1 MILET
6 IAEATRKRVAAEKE
20 KCSFAEMKEK
30 ATAMNPD
37 TGFPFEQAL
46 KKPGMSFICEVK
58 KASPSK
64 GIIAED
70 FPYLEIAKE
79 YEAAGASAISC
90 LTEPEYF
97 KGDKRYLKKIAETV
111 SIPVLRKDFT
121 VDPYMIYEAKV
132 LGATAVLLICALLP
146 EETLKEYLETAHS
159 LGLSAL
165 VEAHDEAEVA
175 QAMRAGARIIGV
187 NNRNLKD
194 FTVDIHNSERLREL
208 VPENIVFVSESGIK
222 TPEDVGRL
230 YQNKTDAVLIG
241 ETLMRSSNK
250 KAELEKLSSM
260 CAKQNRA
267 HGESN
272 VMEEQTRIKICGL
285 TRLEDI
291 DAVNELKPEYVGF
304 VFAKSRRQ
312 ITKEHA
318 VTLRRYLDSEIQ
330 AVGVFVNELPAIVAG
345 YLEEGVIDL
354 AQLHG
359 NESEEYIHSLRF
371 RTGGELI
378 KAFSIKT
385 REDVEKAKKSSADY
399 ILLDHGKGGT
409 GESFDW
415 SLIRNMDRPYFLAG
429 GLNAE
434 NVEQAILQTHPFAVD
449 ISSGVETDGV
459 KDPKK
464 ITECIR
470 RIRHV

>member
-1 MILET
+1 
-6 IAEATRKRVAAEKE
+6 
-20 KCSFAEMKEK
+20 
-30 ATAMNPD
+30 
-37 TGFPFEQAL
+37 
-46 KKPGMSFICEVK
+46 
-58 KASPSK
+58 
-64 GIIAED
+64 
-70 FPYLEIAKE
+70 
-79 YEAAGASAISC
+79 
-90 LTEPEYF
+90 
-97 KGDKRYLKKIAETV
+97 
-111 SIPVLRKDFT
+111 
-121 VDPYMIYEAKV
+121 
-132 LGATAVLLICALLP
+132 
-146 EETLKEYLETAHS
+146 
-159 LGLSAL
+159 
-165 VEAHDEAEVA
+165 
-175 QAMRAGARIIGV
+175 
-187 NNRNLKD
+187 
-194 FTVDIHNSERLREL
+194 
-208 VPENIVFVSESGIK
+208 
-222 TPEDVGRL
+222 
-230 YQNKTDAVLIG
+230 
-241 ETLMRSSNK
+241 
-250 KAELEKLSSM
+250 
-260 CAKQNRA
+260 
-267 HGESN
+267 
-272 VMEEQTRIKICGL
+272 MEEQTRIKICGL

-318 VTLRRYLDSEIQ
+318 VTLRCYLDPEIQ

-345 YLEEGVIDL
+345 YLPVSLLRDGTL
-354 AQLHG
+354 WAAQLHG
-359 NESEEYIHSLRF
+359 NEDEDYIEKIQNM
-371 RTGGELI
+371 TGKPVI

>member
-1 MILET
+1 
-6 IAEATRKRVAAEKE
+6 
-20 KCSFAEMKEK
+20 
-30 ATAMNPD
+30 
-37 TGFPFEQAL
+37 
-46 KKPGMSFICEVK
+46 
-58 KASPSK
+58 
-64 GIIAED
+64 
-70 FPYLEIAKE
+70 
-79 YEAAGASAISC
+79 
-90 LTEPEYF
+90 
-97 KGDKRYLKKIAETV
+97 
-111 SIPVLRKDFT
+111 
-121 VDPYMIYEAKV
+121 
-132 LGATAVLLICALLP
+132 
-146 EETLKEYLETAHS
+146 
-159 LGLSAL
+159 
-165 VEAHDEAEVA
+165 
-175 QAMRAGARIIGV
+175 
-187 NNRNLKD
+187 
-194 FTVDIHNSERLREL
+194 
-208 VPENIVFVSESGIK
+208 
-222 TPEDVGRL
+222 
-230 YQNKTDAVLIG
+230 
-241 ETLMRSSNK
+241 
-250 KAELEKLSSM
+250 
-260 CAKQNRA
+260 
-267 HGESN
+267 
-272 VMEEQTRIKICGL
+272 MEEQTRIKICGL

-318 VTLRRYLDSEIQ
+318 VTLRRYLDPEIQ

-359 NESEEYIHSLRF
+359 SESEEYIHSLRF

-459 KDPKK
+459 KDSKK